1 MKRFEPQYLDSKD
14 YEEEVEVAKEIRGLL
29 DNKKYFKAYFKLFRV
44 VLQEVAFWTGW
55 GNIKEELKD
64 TIKEKFSFR
73 DKRR

>member
-1 MKRFEPQYLDSKD
+1 MKRFEPQYLDPKD

-44 VLQEVAFWTGW
+44 VLQEVASWTGW